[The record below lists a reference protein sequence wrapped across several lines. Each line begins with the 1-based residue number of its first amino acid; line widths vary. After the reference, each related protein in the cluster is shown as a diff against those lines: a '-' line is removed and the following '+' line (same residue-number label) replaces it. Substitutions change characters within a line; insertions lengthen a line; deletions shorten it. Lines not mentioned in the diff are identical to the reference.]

1 MVAHPF
7 NFIFGV
13 KLLDQLRHNGTML
26 SCAGDQ
32 QKSSKFFGHS
42 VFMLKL
48 NGIQVEYLTT
58 LSQIEDAQV
67 FIHALDQNTDPLF
80 ETYNN
85 LLISFEGSFI
95 HLGK

>member
-1 MVAHPF
+1 
-7 NFIFGV
+7 
-13 KLLDQLRHNGTML
+13 ML

-32 QKSSKFFGHS
+32 QKSSKLFGHS

-67 FIHALDQNTDPLF
+67 FIHALDQNTEHKMVVF
-80 ETYNN
+80 
-85 LLISFEGSFI
+85 SFQG
-95 HLGK
+95 